1 MRPPRS
7 AWLSP
12 ALLAV
17 TCYGVPY
24 NEYILAPT
32 SRHLTPPP
40 PEVLQ
45 VNGSV
50 TSSSALISP
59 SSGNTTFDGPASVTF
74 DFGRNIAGIV
84 SLGIG
89 SSSTCDAFIGVTF
102 TEPSLWTSSQA
113 CEATADSGLTLHY
126 VSLLA
131 EDLAHT
137 RPRRSIL
144 VVHSDT

>member
-1 MRPPRS
+1 M
-7 AWLSP
+7 A
-12 ALLAV
+12 
-17 TCYGVPY
+17 C
-24 NEYILAPT
+24 PT
-32 SRHLTPPP
+32 TNTSSLRHHDTSPP

-50 TSSSALISP
+50 TSSSALIIP